1 MRSPRERGEGIVR
14 AKRIVR
20 NARSLEDVPGMAGPA
35 KSLAGFSAN
44 GDPDSDDADRM
55 LLLPLHAPLPFLPL
69 PPLTHGIEDG
79 PGMYRHAAGVRF
91 AQSVLW
97 GEGHAL

>member
-1 MRSPRERGEGIVR
+1 
-14 AKRIVR
+14 
-20 NARSLEDVPGMAGPA
+20 MAGPA
-35 KSLAGFSAN
+35 KSLAGFSAHF
-44 GDPDSDDADRM
+44 GPDRDDANRM
-55 LLLPLHAPLPFLPL
+55 LLFPRHAPLPFLPF

-79 PGMYRHAAGVRF
+79 PGMYRHAAGVCF